1 MLLSRTKA
9 ATSQAGAGKGG
20 PNEKSTSNS
29 LPTLEQLLLDR
40 DYTGALTLL
49 EFERSAGT
57 AIQPYNW
64 LWTGYAAFH
73 LGDYMRAMTIYQKLV
88 DDAKTNNTAPDPLY
102 HLYLAVTQFYLGMY
116 EEADA
121 NAKKGPQCKLQ
132 NRLHFHASHKLNDEK
147 RLMFHHQHLQD
158 VVEDQLTLASI
169 HYLRGHYQEAIDIY
183 KRLLGEHPEYLA
195 LNVYLALCY
204 YKLDY
209 YDVAQEVLALY
220 LARVPDSVT
229 AGNLK
234 ACNHFRL
241 YNGKAAELE
250 LKQLLDRMSASGAA
264 IGASAAGAGG
274 AQSSS
279 GGSPTFGSGASSTTA
294 GAPAKSLSGGSGSNQ
309 QFAADILRHN
319 LVVFRNG
326 EGALGVLE
334 PLVDVVPEARL
345 NLALWHLRHDDMVA
359 AYELMK
365 DVDPAS
371 PAEYILKAIVFAVL
385 GQAQESR
392 DHLKQAQQ
400 HFQLV
405 GSSASE
411 CDTIAGRQCMA
422 SCFFLLRHFDDV
434 LIYLNSIKAY
444 FFNDDTFNYNFGQT
458 KAALGAWAEA
468 LEALTAV
475 QDEKMR
481 SEFTFISHLAKCY
494 IMCNKAR
501 QAWEL
506 YLKMDTSSES
516 FTLLQIIAN
525 DSYKTQQYLYAAK
538 AFDVLERLDPSA
550 PEHWEGKRGACLGVF
565 QQVVQSREPREDL
578 REVLSLLRNS
588 SNPQVEYI
596 TRMIRRWLG
605 TPGV

>member
-1 MLLSRTKA
+1 MLISRVKA
-9 ATSQAGAGKGG
+9 ASSTAAPANAAPEKGAGR
-20 PNEKSTSNS
+20 S
-29 LPTLEQLLLDR
+29 LPTLDSFLVER
-40 DYTGALTLL
+40 DYQGAMTLL
-49 EFERSAGT
+49 EFERASGT
-57 AIQPYNW
+57 ALQPYNW

-73 LGDYMRAMTIYQKLV
+73 MGDYIKAMTVY
-88 DDAKTNNTAPDPLY
+88 KTLIEQGNPDPLY
-102 HLYLAVTQFYLGMY
+102 HLYLGVCEFYLGMY
-116 EEADA
+116 AEADE
-121 NAKKGPQCKLQ
+121 NAKKGPTCKLQ
-132 NRLHFHASHKLNDEK
+132 NRLQFHVSHKLSDEK

-209 YDVAQEVLALY
+209 YDVAQEVLGLY

-250 LKQLLDRMSASGAA
+250 LKSLLDRMSAGGVAAATAATGVTTSSSPTVGLGAGRGTGGAGSGAA
-264 IGASAAGAGG
+264 GTGG
-274 AQSSS
+274 
-279 GGSPTFGSGASSTTA
+279 G
-294 GAPAKSLSGGSGSNQ
+294 GGSGSGAGSTGQ
-309 QFAADILRHN
+309 MFAQDILRHN

-371 PAEYILKAIVFAVL
+371 PAEYILKAIVNAVL
-385 GQAQESR
+385 GQAQDSR
-392 DHLKQAQQ
+392 EHLKQAQQ

-444 FFNDDTFNYNFGQT
+444 FFNDDTFNFNYAQT
-458 KAALGAWAEA
+458 KVALGAWAEA
-468 LEALTAV
+468 QDALLAV
-475 QDEKMR
+475 QDDKMR
-481 SEFTFISHLAKCY
+481 ADFTYISHLAKCY
-494 IMCNKAR
+494 IMNKKAR
-501 QAWEL
+501 LAWEL

-516 FTLLQIIAN
+516 FTLLQLIGH
-525 DSYKTQQYLYAAK
+525 DCYRTQQYLYAAK
-538 AFDVLERLDPSA
+538 AFDVLERLDPGA
-550 PEHWEGKRGACLGVF
+550 PEHWEGKRGACIGAF
-565 QQVVQSREPREDL
+565 QQVYQGLEPREIL
-578 REVLSLLRNS
+578 RDVVALLRNS
-588 SNPQVEYI
+588 HNPQVEYI
-596 TRMIRRWLG
+596 IRMVRRWAG
-605 TPGV
+605 GP